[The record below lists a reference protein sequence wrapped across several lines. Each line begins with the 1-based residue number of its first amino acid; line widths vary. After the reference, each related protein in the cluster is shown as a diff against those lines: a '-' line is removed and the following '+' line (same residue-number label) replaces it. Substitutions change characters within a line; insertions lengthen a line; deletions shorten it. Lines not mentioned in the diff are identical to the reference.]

1 MIPAEG
7 GGSEGSWW
15 VDLQASALEKG
26 LLDGV
31 DAALIGSLMAAIRRD
46 GDAAF
51 PIVVGAL
58 ITAVRSGSIRI
69 PLDPAGL
76 AAHVEEFLK
85 SSRPDPAAQEGHGGA
100 AMEAIPAPAIPAAS
114 IPAIAARI
122 ARDFTAALR
131 DGAYDAVAGKP
142 GEFVPLI
149 RTASGLY
156 FQKYHAAE
164 ASVGSRLNALLAA
177 PDLELSQQA
186 IQELLVK
193 VLERHP
199 LRLSQAP
206 DSPAMEFDP
215 RQKEAL
221 ALAIRKRFTV
231 ISGGPGTGKTS
242 LAANLLRAWT
252 RAWIA
257 LHGSAPRIRLAAP
270 TGRAAQRLSESIRR
284 SLESIRPA
292 APETADRH
300 VRELACGTLHSLLRY
315 NPGTGTYGHHAHRP
329 LPADLILIDEVSM
342 VDIFTLA
349 RVLDAMEAGAGL
361 ILLGDMDQLPSV
373 EAGSVLADLVPRPG
387 DSAHPLRG
395 NLIALDRSHRSEARI
410 LDVTHRINAKQ
421 GAEAIAAMGTPLSLR
436 SGNAPEAAADAAAA
450 AAAAGSAGAHPQP
463 IWPIAFL
470 ANGKRVCPEGG
481 CRMLLPANAA
491 GPAALDGGGSPAA
504 YRAGWPAWL
513 DAWIDFHY
521 LDHSLDPARF
531 PGTPLAAPR
540 RTSYSALVADLCAL
554 PSPDDPRRDGLLEEA
569 FAYLDQARILTFT
582 RKSWHGAVTINRRI
596 RERIGRRWDPRAAA
610 EGEGGFA
617 GSPLLILEN
626 DHGKGLFNGDVGIQV
641 RIQGRDLAFFRRGEA
656 FLGFAAAFLPRHET
670 AFAMTIHKSQGSEY
684 DYALVVLPEP
694 GNRLLYKETLYTAL
708 TRARLFAGI
717 YGPEPTFLEAVA
729 RNVVR
734 ESGLA
739 EFLGAL
745 RR

>member
-1 MIPAEG
+1 MTSAPD
-7 GGSEGSWW
+7 GSLWARCE
-15 VDLQASALEKG
+15 ASALEKG
-26 LLDGV
+26 VLDGV
-31 DAALIGSLMAAIRRD
+31 EAALIRSLMGAIRREED
-46 GDAAF
+46 SAF
-51 PIVVGAL
+51 PAVLGAL
-58 ITAVRSGSIRI
+58 IAAVRSGSIRI
-69 PLDPAGL
+69 PLDPPGL
-76 AAHVEEFLK
+76 AAHLEEFLK
-85 SSRPDPAAQEGHGGA
+85 SIQPVPGGRDRNSGTGQTDPTHQDMDGESPDPAASA
-100 AMEAIPAPAIPAAS
+100 V
-114 IPAIAARI
+114 RI
-122 ARDFTAALR
+122 AREFTEALR
-131 DGAYDAVAGKP
+131 AGRYEAVVGKA

-149 RTASGLY
+149 RTEGGLY

-164 ASVGSRLNALLAA
+164 DSVATRLNALIQA
-177 PDLELSQQA
+177 PDLEVSKNA
-186 IQELLVK
+186 IHGLLES

-199 LRLSQAP
+199 MRLSQAP

-215 RQKEAL
+215 GQKEAL
-221 ALAIRKRFTV
+221 ALAMRKRFTV
-231 ISGGPGTGKTS
+231 ITGGPGTGKTS

-252 RAWIA
+252 RAWIG

-270 TGRAAQRLSESIRR
+270 TGRAAQRLSESVRR
-284 SLESIRPA
+284 SLESVRPG
-292 APETADRH
+292 APETDSGAEADRR
-300 VRELACGTLHSLLRY
+300 VRQLECGTLHSLLRY

-329 LPADLILIDEVSM
+329 LPADLIVIDEVSM
-342 VDIFTLA
+342 VDIFTLS
-349 RVLDAMEAGAGL
+349 RLLDAMEEGAGL
-361 ILLGDMDQLPSV
+361 VLLGDMDQLPSV

-387 DSAHPLRG
+387 EAAHPLRD

-410 LDVTHRINAKQ
+410 VDVTRRINAKQ
-421 GAEAIAAMGTPLSLR
+421 GPQAIAAMGPPISLWAAVDLDAGGAVG
-436 SGNAPEAAADAAAA
+436 GN
-450 AAAAGSAGAHPQP
+450 PQP
-463 IWPIAFL
+463 AWPIAFL
-470 ANGKRVCPEGG
+470 VDGRRVCPKRG
-481 CRMLLPANAA
+481 CRMLLPAGASGLA
-491 GPAALDGGGSPAA
+491 T

-521 LDHSLDPARF
+521 LDHPFDPARF
-531 PGTPLAAPR
+531 PGNPPATPR
-540 RTSYSALVADLCAL
+540 RASYSALVEELCSL
-554 PSPDDPRRDGLLEEA
+554 PSLEDPRRNGLLEEA

-582 RKSWHGAVTINRRI
+582 RKGWHGAVNINRRI

-626 DHGKGLFNGDVGIQV
+626 DHGKGLFNGDVGIQL

-656 FLGFAAAFLPRHET
+656 FLDFTAAFLPRHET

-684 DYALVVLPEP
+684 DYALIVLPEP

-717 YGPEPTFLEAVA
+717 YGPETTFLEAVA

-739 EFLGAL
+739 ESLRPL